1 MKKRRF
7 LLVLLLAAVI
17 IACLTV
23 FASCDGEEAVTE
35 ISSVEVKDGTVTVRA
50 TLDENYLKKHSGEKL
65 YLLAL
70 SSIDG
75 GKSLDSAK
83 VVAESKVNGRMTF
96 KFSLIGDNGSSRIAS
111 AFVLAERTANGYSA
125 ITSFAYISNPESV
138 AGTEKKANSAS
149 GIKGFLSDDI
159 YGSKLL
165 GAEHILIEA
174 EMNRLILEDFEK
186 DAIKFNF
193 DGVSYYY
200 DKDEVERLDNLTKD
214 ANDTK
219 MRIFMRTVLRTAEED
234 SLSFLY
240 YDGVKNADGYLPNL
254 SDERAVRYV
263 KAFYA
268 FLASRYPV
276 SDFIIGERAND
287 FGNFC
292 NAGKLTS
299 DEFEVMYSF
308 WARIS
313 HQTLRSINSAATVYI
328 PVDNSWRIDASAT
341 KLGAKVFLSRFSDRA
356 DDEGDYGYSISLS
369 LADGDDY
376 RSLLSGKGHDY
387 SKIGVTNLSDLTKFL
402 ESTDM
407 RYRSDKRDVI
417 IDSLS
422 LSTDIDEKDRAS
434 YYTYAY
440 YAACESGFDAFF
452 YSSSV
457 YSEENKKSDLYYAML
472 MCGSSLN
479 SQLDDYTASIP
490 GVRVP
495 NFDSYVSNKL
505 TYAQSAKLNIDE
517 KPMKSKSTVF
527 LSVDSLSAG
536 GGVYNIQGKLN
547 EKDDT
552 SYISWVIDADTS
564 KQTGAVSAVDI
575 SAKEIIQSGYIGLTM
590 SADRQCSVS
599 IMISVGDNT
608 YIGETA
614 ASSGERTYY
623 FDISDFSKNVKTN
636 ENLSLAILIPSNQ
649 DDVSL
654 EISEISLYGSSGSG
668 TQTVIVIVVVAAI
681 ALAVAGLIA
690 LLVVKRKKKTSRRS
704 ADV

>member
-1 MKKRRF
+1 
-7 LLVLLLAAVI
+7 
-17 IACLTV
+17 
-23 FASCDGEEAVTE
+23 
-35 ISSVEVKDGTVTVRA
+35 
-50 TLDENYLKKHSGEKL
+50 
-65 YLLAL
+65 
-70 SSIDG
+70 
-75 GKSLDSAK
+75 
-83 VVAESKVNGRMTF
+83 
-96 KFSLIGDNGSSRIAS
+96 
-111 AFVLAERTANGYSA
+111 
-125 ITSFAYISNPESV
+125 
-138 AGTEKKANSAS
+138 
-149 GIKGFLSDDI
+149 
-159 YGSKLL
+159 
-165 GAEHILIEA
+165 
-174 EMNRLILEDFEK
+174 
-186 DAIKFNF
+186 
-193 DGVSYYY
+193 
-200 DKDEVERLDNLTKD
+200 
-214 ANDTK
+214 
-219 MRIFMRTVLRTAEED
+219 
-234 SLSFLY
+234 
-240 YDGVKNADGYLPNL
+240 
-254 SDERAVRYV
+254 
-263 KAFYA
+263 
-268 FLASRYPV
+268 
-276 SDFIIGERAND
+276 
-287 FGNFC
+287 
-292 NAGKLTS
+292 
-299 DEFEVMYSF
+299 
-308 WARIS
+308 
-313 HQTLRSINSAATVYI
+313 
-328 PVDNSWRIDASAT
+328 
-341 KLGAKVFLSRFSDRA
+341 
-356 DDEGDYGYSISLS
+356 
-369 LADGDDY
+369 
-376 RSLLSGKGHDY
+376 
-387 SKIGVTNLSDLTKFL
+387 
-402 ESTDM
+402 M

-690 LLVVKRKKKTSRRS
+690 LLVIKRKKKNKPSLG
-704 ADV
+704 